1 MKKYFVIGNPIDHSL
16 SPKLHNY
23 WLKENKIDGIYEKI
37 KLEAHEIKS
46 FIQDIKQQ
54 KIIGCNVTVPFKKAV
69 IPFLDKLS
77 SEAEQTQSVNTII
90 FDSGNLVGHN
100 TDITG
105 FEKAIKSL
113 NFVVKGKKIFI
124 LGAGGVV
131 PSIIFSLNKMGVS
144 EITVSNRTVQK
155 AENLKNQFNNLNILN
170 WGEIPDFDVVINATS
185 LGLKKEEDINIDFSD
200 IGKNKLFYDVIYNP
214 SETSFLKEGKKLG
227 NRSENGKLMFI
238 YQAHEAFKIWH
249 GIEPNVDNKT
259 IKLIEND

>member
-16 SPKLHNY
+16 SPKLHNH
-23 WLKENKIDGIYEKI
+23 WLKENNIDGIYEKI
-37 KLEAHEIKS
+37 KLEVDEIKS

-54 KIIGCNVTVPFKKAV
+54 KIIGCNVTVPFKKKV

-77 SEAEQTQSVNTII
+77 SEAEQTRSVNTVI
-90 FDSGNLVGHN
+90 FDNGNLVGHN
-100 TDITG
+100 TDIAG

-113 NFVVKGKKIFI
+113 NFVLKGKKIFI

-131 PSIIFSLNKMGVS
+131 PSIIFSLNRMDVS
-144 EITVSNRTVQK
+144 LITVSNRTLEK

-185 LGLKKEEDINIDFSD
+185 LGLKKKEDLNIDFSNVGD
-200 IGKNKLFYDVIYNP
+200 NKLFYDVIYNP

-238 YQAHEAFKIWH
+238 YQAQEAFKIWH
-249 GIEPNVDNKT
+249 GIEPDVDSKT